1 VITELLEGILG
12 NVGRSGGG
20 DGVGLF
26 GETRETFIGGCW
38 GFLMSGFFVFFFFFT
53 LIAWIAGINNFAFQ
67 ITGTAAPIVMLL
79 CVSSLLSPLIGALFG
94 AQGGKYSVTRHV
106 GCFVIYLAA
115 LLGGIYLLS
124 TFVA

>member
-1 VITELLEGILG
+1 MITELLEGILG

-38 GFLMSGFFVFFFFFT
+38 GFLMSGFFVFFFFVT
-53 LIAWIAGINNFAFQ
+53 LIAWIAGVNNFAFQ
-67 ITGTAAPIVMLL
+67 ITGTAAPLVMLL

-106 GCFVIYLAA
+106 GCFVIYLAV
-115 LLGGIYLLS
+115 LLGGIYLVS
-124 TFVA
+124 TFVP